1 MRLLIVGLLAFS
13 SAWAQQTT
21 ATIAGT
27 ISDESGAVLPGVQV
41 TITNKETGNSRAVT
55 TDERGYY
62 VAPLLPVGSY
72 QTRSELPGFQT
83 AVQTGLTL
91 VVGALANAFAPPQ
104 PGLIGNSGRNIL
116 IGPGLLR
123 WDFSIGKQFPLQF
136 IREDAKLEFRAEAFN
151 VTNHVNYANP
161 DPRQSFFAG
170 TSPNDP
176 VVASGT
182 FSPRTKTPSRQL
194 QFGLRLSF

>member
-41 TITNKETGNSRAVT
+41 TITNKETGNSRGVT
-55 TDERGYY
+55 TDEWGYY

-91 VVGALANAFAPPQ
+91 VVGALAVALL
-104 PGLIGNSGRNIL
+104 GIGTAGKSLEQITEELGRNTQRSR
-116 IGPGLLR
+116 PV
-123 WDFSIGKQFPLQF
+123 Q
-136 IREDAKLEFRAEAFN
+136 A
-151 VTNHVNYANP
+151 
-161 DPRQSFFAG
+161 AG
-170 TSPNDP
+170 
-176 VVASGT
+176 
-182 FSPRTKTPSRQL
+182 
-194 QFGLRLSF
+194 RLPP